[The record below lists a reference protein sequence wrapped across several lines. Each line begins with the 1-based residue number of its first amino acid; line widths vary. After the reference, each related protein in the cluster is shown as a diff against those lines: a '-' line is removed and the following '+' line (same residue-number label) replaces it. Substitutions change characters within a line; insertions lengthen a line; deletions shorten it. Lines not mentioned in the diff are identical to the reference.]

1 MTDQKKPPGRGRK
14 KPGRK
19 PVEGIDKRKFL
30 ATMES
35 DVIKGLKL
43 AAIQK
48 NTTASMVLEQAAEE
62 WLERWRS
69 KAKKT

>member
-1 MTDQKKPPGRGRK
+1 MTDQKRPPRKVGK

-19 PVEGIDKRKFL
+19 PAEGIDKRKFL

-35 DVIKGLKL
+35 ETIKSLKL

-48 NTTASMVLEQAAEE
+48 NSSASEILEEAAVQ
-62 WLERWRS
+62 WLERWKS
-69 KAKKT
+69 TAKKT

>member
-1 MTDQKKPPGRGRK
+1 MTDQKRPVGKSRK

-19 PVEGIDKRKFL
+19 PAEGIDKRKFL

-35 DVIKGLKL
+35 ETIKSLKL

-48 NTTASMVLEQAAEE
+48 NTSASEILEEAAGE
-62 WLERWRS
+62 WLDRWKS

>member
-1 MTDQKKPPGRGRK
+1 MTDRKRPPRKVRK

-19 PVEGIDKRKFL
+19 PAEGIDKRKLL

-35 DVIKGLKL
+35 ETIKSLKL

-48 NTTASMVLEQAAEE
+48 NTLASEILEEAAVHVLPQEGM
-62 WLERWRS
+62 LP
-69 KAKKT
+69 